1 MAENSEQAAASD
13 TQVAP
18 LFVVVEGISA
28 GFAVRDGR
36 SLCFRA
42 IHPRF
47 EILDG
52 SRFARAEQLRRAAQR
67 VARASRD
74 E

>member
-1 MAENSEQAAASD
+1 MTDGSGTEAASD
-13 TQVAP
+13 TQAAP
-18 LFVVVEGISA
+18 VFVVVEGISA
-28 GFAVRDGR
+28 GVAVRNGG

-67 VARASRD
+67 VARASR